1 MKQNTFQ
8 LYSPSF
14 NLLVTYVYTK
24 WHSGDCRIEN
34 VSTID
39 IVGSSFMNLQSS
51 HRYQE
56 EEEEEGE
63 SEEKACQHNLQDRA
77 KESSCI
83 I

>member
-1 MKQNTFQ
+1 M
-8 LYSPSF
+8 
-14 NLLVTYVYTK
+14 
-24 WHSGDCRIEN
+24 
-34 VSTID
+34 STID

-77 KESSCI
+77 KAALYRYGSIKCKWLLNKPLRVGSLVY
-83 I
+83 